1 MKKIALLFLL
11 IIISTNL
18 FADDEPSSLDV
29 ALDVAYLDPFID
41 HIVYNE
47 LTLNLNVDSDI
58 SLRIPINIIFPL
70 SNTSD
75 LIGIGGSIDV
85 LYRPI
90 FNGIFVS
97 FSLVKIEYLTG
108 YDAPLENIQYLN
120 KLSFGYTYKINEN
133 WFVEPSVSFF
143 NLNGMYEDSI
153 LILKDSFG
161 DFPSVRAS
169 LLIGYK
175 IFNF

>member
-1 MKKIALLFLL
+1 
-11 IIISTNL
+11 
-18 FADDEPSSLDV
+18 
-29 ALDVAYLDPFID
+29 
-41 HIVYNE
+41 
-47 LTLNLNVDSDI
+47 
-58 SLRIPINIIFPL
+58 
-70 SNTSD
+70 
-75 LIGIGGSIDV
+75 V

>member
-18 FADDEPSSLDV
+18 FADDESSSLDV